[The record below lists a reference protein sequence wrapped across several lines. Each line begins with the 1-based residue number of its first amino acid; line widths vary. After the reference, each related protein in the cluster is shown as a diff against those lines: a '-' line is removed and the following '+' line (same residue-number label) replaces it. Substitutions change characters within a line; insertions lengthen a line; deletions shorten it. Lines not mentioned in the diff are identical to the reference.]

1 MQPSENATGPLPRII
16 QGGMGIG
23 VSSWRLAN
31 AVAKL
36 GQLGVVSGTGIDL
49 ILTRRLQDGDP
60 SGHMRRALSNFPFP
74 HMATRVL
81 ETYFVPGGIDPAR
94 PYKSKSMV
102 GLHPSREVAELLV
115 IANFVEVFLAK
126 EGHEG
131 RVGINYLQK
140 IQTPTLPSIYGAM
153 LAEVDVIIIGA
164 GIPRTI
170 PGILDRLAEG
180 SAAELKLETSGAT
193 AEFMMSFDPTDFVG
207 GVAPKLNRPLF
218 FPIVSST
225 LLAKTMVKKANGKV
239 DGLIVEGQSA
249 GGHNAP
255 PRGQQMLDENGEP
268 IYGVRDVVDL
278 EVVAAL
284 AVPFWLAG
292 SVGNPEG
299 LNEALAQGAAGVQ
312 VGTPF
317 AFCAESDLREDIKA
331 DVHRQARE
339 GTLRV
344 FTDPVASPT
353 GFPFKTLQLAG
364 TSSEA
369 SIYEGRKRVC
379 DLGYLREAYALED
392 GKLGWRCSGEP
403 LDTWVKKGGS
413 LEEAAGR
420 KCLCNSL
427 TANIG
432 LAQLR
437 ENETREPAL
446 VTSGDSVAEIARFEE
461 CYSAADVIR
470 YLLGE

>member
-1 MQPSENATGPLPRII
+1 
-16 QGGMGIG
+16 MGIG

-31 AVAKL
+31 AVAKT

-49 ILTRRLQDGDP
+49 LLTRRLQDGDA
-60 SGHMRRALSNFPFP
+60 SGHMRRALERFPFP
-74 HMATRVL
+74 HMAERVL
-81 ETYFVPGGIDPAR
+81 ETYFVRGGIDPAQ
-94 PYKSKSMV
+94 PYKSKPMV
-102 GLHPSREVAELLV
+102 GLHPSRELTALLV

-126 EGHEG
+126 DGHDG
-131 RVGINYLQK
+131 IVGINYLQK
-140 IQTPTLPSIYGAM
+140 IQTPTLASIYGAM

-170 PGILDRLAEG
+170 PGILDRLAAG
-180 SAAELKLETSGAT
+180 SPAELKLETSGAT
-193 AEFMMSFDPTDFVG
+193 AEVMMSFDPTDFVG
-207 GVAPKLNRPLF
+207 GDAPRLKRPLF

-225 LLAKTMVKKANGKV
+225 LLAKTMIKKATGRV

-255 PRGQQMLDENGEP
+255 PRGQQQLDAGGEP
-268 IYGVRDVVDL
+268 IYGERDVVDL
-278 EVVAAL
+278 EAVAAL
-284 AVPFWLAG
+284 GVPFWLAG
-292 SVGNPEG
+292 SQGNPQQFK
-299 LNEALAQGAAGVQ
+299 EALALGAAGVQ
-312 VGTPF
+312 IGTPF

-364 TSSEA
+364 TSSDPD
-369 SIYEGRKRVC
+369 IYEGRKRVC
-379 DLGYLREAYALED
+379 DLGYLREAYAQED
-392 GKLGWRCSGEP
+392 GQLGWRCSGEP
-403 LDTWVKKGGS
+403 LDSWLKKGGT
-413 LEEAAGR
+413 LEEAVGR

-427 TANIG
+427 TANVG

-446 VTSGDSVAEIARFEE
+446 ITSGDSVTEIARFDDG
-461 CYSAADVIR
+461 YTAADVIR
-470 YLLGE
+470 YLLGQ

>member
-1 MQPSENATGPLPRII
+1 
-16 QGGMGIG
+16 
-23 VSSWRLAN
+23 
-31 AVAKL
+31 
-36 GQLGVVSGTGIDL
+36 
-49 ILTRRLQDGDP
+49 
-60 SGHMRRALSNFPFP
+60 
-74 HMATRVL
+74 
-81 ETYFVPGGIDPAR
+81 
-94 PYKSKSMV
+94 
-102 GLHPSREVAELLV
+102 
-115 IANFVEVFLAK
+115 
-126 EGHEG
+126 
-131 RVGINYLQK
+131 
-140 IQTPTLPSIYGAM
+140 
-153 LAEVDVIIIGA
+153 
-164 GIPRTI
+164 
-170 PGILDRLAEG
+170 
-180 SAAELKLETSGAT
+180 
-193 AEFMMSFDPTDFVG
+193 
-207 GVAPKLNRPLF
+207 
-218 FPIVSST
+218 
-225 LLAKTMVKKANGKV
+225 
-239 DGLIVEGQSA
+239 
-249 GGHNAP
+249 
-255 PRGQQMLDENGEP
+255 MLDENGEP
-268 IYGVRDVVDL
+268 IYGERDVVDL

-403 LDTWVKKGGS
+403 LDTWEKKRGS